1 MKKGMFFSVAVLLAT
16 MGLQA
21 AEVAGNNVAV
31 VIRRDNIA
39 SASGHQLMCVPVK
52 PFDITGQGQ
61 GTITLDDILPPAL
74 YERCSVTLNSG
85 TQGAVTYTAGNG
97 AWTQALTQD
106 ASSVASPTLKTGE
119 VLWLLNP
126 RDKVSVEGTD
136 AAGEPVVFCG
146 ESNGTN
152 AEIVA
157 NGQLQSIG
165 NATSQEVSLEALF
178 GKTFQDGDQISRI
191 AARGDAN
198 YTMYQYLFGNWYEL
212 GSTGGITQVNLAD
225 IKIAP
230 GEAMYY
236 YLKSAS
242 TEVE

>member
-1 MKKGMFFSVAVLLAT
+1 MKKNVLFSALAVVAAVSVH
-16 MGLQA
+16 A

-31 VIRRDNIA
+31 VIRRDNVA

-74 YERCSVTLNSG
+74 YEGCSVTLNSG

-106 ASSVASPTLKTGE
+106 ASSAASPTLKTGE
-119 VLWLLNP
+119 VLWLYNTN
-126 RDKVSVEGTD
+126 DKATVEG
-136 AAGEPVVFCG
+136 AGGEPVVFCG
-146 ESNGTN
+146 ESNSAN
-152 AEIVA
+152 ASIVA
-157 NGQLQSIG
+157 NGQLQAIG
-165 NATSQEVSLEALF
+165 NATSAECSLADLF
-178 GKTFQDGDQISRI
+178 GTTFQEGDQISRI

-212 GSTGGITQVNLAD
+212 GSAGGIKQVTLAD

-236 YLKSAS
+236 YLKSTT
-242 TEVE
+242 TEAE

>member
-1 MKKGMFFSVAVLLAT
+1 MKKNVLFSALAVVAAVSVH
-16 MGLQA
+16 A

-61 GTITLDDILPPAL
+61 GTITLDDILPASL
-74 YERCSVTLNSG
+74 YEGCSVTLKSG
-85 TQGAVTYTAGNG
+85 TTDAITYTASSG
-97 AWTQALTQD
+97 AWGQALQQA
-106 ASSVASPTLKTGE
+106 ASANTSSPVLQTGE
-119 VLWLLNP
+119 VLWLYNTN
-126 RDKVSVEGTD
+126 DKATVEG
-136 AAGEPVVFCG
+136 AGGEPVVFCG
-146 ESNGTN
+146 ESNSAN
-152 AEIVA
+152 AKIVA
-157 NGQLQSIG
+157 NGQLQAIG

-242 TEVE
+242 TEAE

>member
-1 MKKGMFFSVAVLLAT
+1 MKKRMFFSVAVLLAT

-31 VIRRDNIA
+31 VIRRDNVA

-52 PFDITGQGQ
+52 PFDITGQGK
-61 GTITLDDILPPAL
+61 GTITLDDILPASL
-74 YERCSVTLNSG
+74 YDGCSVTLKSG
-85 TQGAVTYTAGNG
+85 TTDAITYTASSG
-97 AWTQALTQD
+97 AWGQAFQQT
-106 ASSVASPTLKTGE
+106 APANASPVLQTGE
-119 VLWLLNP
+119 VLWLHNKN
-126 RDKVSVEGTD
+126 DQ
-136 AAGEPVVFCG
+136 GEPVVFCG
-146 ESNGTN
+146 ESNDTN

-165 NATSQEVSLEALF
+165 NATSQEVSLAALF
-178 GKTFQDGDQISRI
+178 GTTFQDGDQISRI
-191 AARGDAN
+191 AKYGDEN

-242 TEVE
+242 TEAE

>member
-1 MKKGMFFSVAVLLAT
+1 MKKNVLFSALAVVAAVSVH
-16 MGLQA
+16 A

-74 YERCSVTLNSG
+74 YEGCSVTLNSG

-119 VLWLLNP
+119 VLWLYNTN
-126 RDKVSVEGTD
+126 DKATVEG
-136 AAGEPVVFCG
+136 AGGEPVVFCG
-146 ESNGTN
+146 ESNSAN
-152 AEIVA
+152 AKIVA
-157 NGQLQSIG
+157 NGQLQAIG
-165 NATSQEVSLEALF
+165 NATSAECSLADLF
-178 GKTFQDGDQISRI
+178 GTTFQEGDQISRI
-191 AARGDAN
+191 AKRGDAN
-198 YTMYQYLFGNWYEL
+198 YTMYQYIYGSWYEL
-212 GSTGGITQVNLAD
+212 GSTGGITSVNLAD
-225 IKIAP
+225 VKIAP

-236 YLKSAS
+236 YLKSTT
-242 TEVE
+242 TEAE